1 MLVLDGGLMRSWPQ
15 AIEDAALAVMETY
28 KALEGELEE
37 KKASLTAMEK
47 EFEKHK
53 AVVAKARSAQVDVE
67 NELMV
72 RLPASCASVAAS
84 VHAAR
89 LCSVCW
95 VFAVLCVSVCR
106 PAGIGAC
113 RLAGA

>member
-1 MLVLDGGLMRSWPQ
+1 MLAIPMLPLLIVSRPLLILLWSGQ

-28 KALEGELEE
+28 KALEGQLEE

-67 NELMV
+67 NELQV
-72 RLPASCASVAAS
+72 RW
-84 VHAAR
+84 R
-89 LCSVCW
+89 
-95 VFAVLCVSVCR
+95 CR
-106 PAGIGAC
+106 EIRRGHRQAIADVRGVRC
-113 RLAGA
+113 CLRTWTRR

>member
-1 MLVLDGGLMRSWPQ
+1 MRQRCQ

-53 AVVAKARSAQVDVE
+53 AVVAKARGAQVDVE

-72 RLPASCASVAAS
+72 RLPSSP
-84 VHAAR
+84 
-89 LCSVCW
+89 
-95 VFAVLCVSVCR
+95 
-106 PAGIGAC
+106 PAGCAC
-113 RLAGA
+113 GSPLQYLLHIAGRICLHAGW